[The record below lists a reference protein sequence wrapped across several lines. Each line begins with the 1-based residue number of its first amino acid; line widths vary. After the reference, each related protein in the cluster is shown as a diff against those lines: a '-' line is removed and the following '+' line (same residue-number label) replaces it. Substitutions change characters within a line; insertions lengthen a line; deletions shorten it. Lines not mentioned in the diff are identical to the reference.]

1 VEGFCPKSVPRAC
14 GLTVGTFVG
23 YPHVRAFSDGESRHG
38 KPAIVVGKSRISA
51 MTNPDG
57 RSPDGLS
64 ATIEDLS

>member
-1 VEGFCPKSVPRAC
+1 
-14 GLTVGTFVG
+14 VG
-23 YPHVRAFSDGESRHG
+23 YPHVCAFSDGESRHG

>member
-1 VEGFCPKSVPRAC
+1 
-14 GLTVGTFVG
+14 VG
-23 YPHVRAFSDGESRHG
+23 YPHVCAFSDGESRND
-38 KPAIVVGKSRISA
+38 KPAIVVGESRISA